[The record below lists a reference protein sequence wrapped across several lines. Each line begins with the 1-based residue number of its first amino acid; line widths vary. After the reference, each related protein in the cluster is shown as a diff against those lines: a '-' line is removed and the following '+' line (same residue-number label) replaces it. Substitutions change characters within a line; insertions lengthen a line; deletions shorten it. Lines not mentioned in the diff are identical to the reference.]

1 MLNTDSDSDG
11 DRGIAADSR
20 GLHCSIRR
28 AGSDKEATLL
38 RRCDS
43 VNMERRGEGIREE
56 EDGYARETLRT
67 GSIRSTCD
75 M

>member
-1 MLNTDSDSDG
+1 MLHTDSDS
-11 DRGIAADSR
+11 DRGIAADGR

-43 VNMERRGEGIREE
+43 VNMERRGEGR
-56 EDGYARETLRT
+56 G
-67 GSIRSTCD
+67 
-75 M
+75 